1 MASRLLNSGDLKDY
15 FAIGEDG
22 VLVWQR
28 ADAFRSSIITSEQLG
43 QKYADYLAVPRF
55 TADGSHVDWFIPFA
69 SDNKQGEYSVVSWTA
84 ASMDEKK
91 AAMEELN
98 RLNEKF
104 LNYGYNLQA
113 RALNTNDRLFAHF
126 LTGTG
131 EGDAVNPAIHFP
143 DEECVYIVNGRPV
156 ITFWGFLNRGDTLKG
171 DPFTKLR
178 AGLAPVAPT
187 VKTAAAAAVAPVAS
201 HRSCWLLLPLLLLLL
216 PLLLYFLWWWFFARA
231 QGLPLFK
238 TFPDIGNLS
247 LEPVKE
253 TVVVPDRER
262 VVRLDDG
269 TVVKVDGNGA
279 QASVPVQDSGETV
292 PVDPQAE
299 VPVADDT
306 ANVQEPAS
314 QDPAVQDPVAEDPSQ
329 NQQEIPSEETSVPQE
344 GSQSADNENNQNG
357 EPQSDPALNAE
368 NNQNVPVPPQL
379 SEKNPAQ
386 STDGPQLS
394 NTDLNSGDISKLDGT
409 WKVNSSIVDKKTN
422 KPLQLE
428 YNFKN
433 GKGTATIS
441 QKNGVKCT
449 GAINGGLSG
458 GSLTIQGNS
467 IAKCSDG
474 SSYAMPKV
482 VCKPG
487 KDGNSDCTSSYDG
500 KASGTSKSEFPMTI
514 HR

>member
-1 MASRLLNSGDLKDY
+1 MASRLLNSGDLKNY

-69 SDNKQGEYSVVSWTA
+69 ADNKQGEYSVVAWPA
-84 ASMDEKK
+84 ASPAEKR

-104 LNYGYNLQA
+104 LNYGFNLQA
-113 RALNTNDRLFAHF
+113 RALNANDRLFAHF

-131 EGDAVNPAIHFP
+131 DGDAVNPAIHFP
-143 DEECVYIVNGRPV
+143 DESCVYIVNGHPV
-156 ITFWGFLNRGDTLKG
+156 ITFWGFLNRGDTLSG
-171 DPFTKLR
+171 DPFSRLR
-178 AGLAPVAPT
+178 ASLPPVEGAAPVRPA
-187 VKTAAAAAVAPVAS
+187 VAAAAAPVAATP
-201 HRSCWLLLPLLLLLL
+201 HKWCWLLVPLLLLLL
-216 PLLLYFLWWWFFARA
+216 PLLAYLIWWWFFARIH
-231 QGLPLFK
+231 GLPLFGS
-238 TFPDIGNLS
+238 FPDLGNLS
-247 LEPVKE
+247 LEPAQK
-253 TVVVPDRER
+253 TLVVPDKEK

-269 TVVKVDGNGA
+269 TVVDVDGVSTQTN
-279 QASVPVQDSGETV
+279 
-292 PVDPQAE
+292 
-299 VPVADDT
+299 VPVADGQQSVPENLVPDT
-306 ANVQEPAS
+306 PAGAVE
-314 QDPAVQDPVAEDPSQ
+314 DPAVTEPVAEDSNANQAESPVQEEPAVPDAQENQ
-329 NQQEIPSEETSVPQE
+329 NT
-344 GSQSADNENNQNG
+344 DNENQ
-357 EPQSDPALNAE
+357 NAE
-368 NNQNVPVPPQL
+368 TPQQNSPDNSQNVPVPPQL
-379 SEKNPAQ
+379 SEDKSAA
-386 STDGPQLS
+386 SDGPQLS
-394 NTDLNSGDISKLDGT
+394 NTDLSSGDISKLDGT

-428 YNFKN
+428 YNFKD

-449 GAINGGLSG
+449 GNVNGGLTG
-458 GSLTIQGNS
+458 GALTIQGNS
-467 IAKCSDG
+467 IANCTDG

-500 KASGTSKSEFPMTI
+500 KSSGTTKSEFPMTL

>member
-1 MASRLLNSGDLKDY
+1 MASRLLNSGDLKNY

-69 SDNKQGEYSVVSWTA
+69 ADNKQGEYSVVAWPA
-84 ASMDEKK
+84 ASPAEKR

-113 RALNTNDRLFAHF
+113 RALNANDRLFAHF

-131 EGDAVNPAIHFP
+131 EGEAVNPAIHFP

-156 ITFWGFLNRGDTLKG
+156 ITFWGFLNRGDTLTG
-171 DPFTKLR
+171 DPFSRLR
-178 AGLAPVAPT
+178 ASLPPVSGVAPVKPAVAAAPVA
-187 VKTAAAAAVAPVAS
+187 AP
-201 HRSCWLLLPLLLLLL
+201 HKWCWLLLPLLLLLL
-216 PLLLYFLWWWFFARA
+216 PLLAYLIWWWFFARIH
-231 QGLPLFK
+231 GLPVFGS
-238 TFPDIGNLS
+238 FPDLGNFS
-247 LEPVKE
+247 LDPVQK
-253 TVVVPDRER
+253 TLVVPDREK

-269 TVVKVDGNGA
+269 TVVNVDGVNTQGN
-279 QASVPVQDSGETV
+279 VPLTEEQQTV
-292 PVDPQAE
+292 PENVSPDVPQGAVEEPAAADPVTEDPNANQNEPPVTENEA
-299 VPVADDT
+299 PVA
-306 ANVQEPAS
+306 QEDNQS
-314 QDPAVQDPVAEDPSQ
+314 AENENQTPENPQDPSQ
-329 NQQEIPSEETSVPQE
+329 NKSEDN
-344 GSQSADNENNQNG
+344 QS
-357 EPQSDPALNAE
+357 
-368 NNQNVPVPPQL
+368 VPVPPQL
-379 SEKNPAQ
+379 SEENASVPA
-386 STDGPQLS
+386 DGPQLS
-394 NTDLNSGDISKLDGT
+394 NSDLNSGDITKLDGT
-409 WKVNSSIVDKKTN
+409 WKVNSTIVDKKTN

-428 YNFKN
+428 YNFKD

-449 GAINGGLSG
+449 GDVNGGLNG
-458 GSLTIQGNS
+458 GALTIQGNS
-467 IAKCSDG
+467 IAKCTDG
-474 SSYAMPKV
+474 TSYAMPKV

-500 KASGTSKSEFPMTI
+500 KSSGTTKSEFPMTI